1 MARSTNRSL
10 IDGLREIYYSSRF
23 LASCSFLLIAGISS
37 VIPLSMLWLIQ
48 CFFLETSIAPPLLHT
63 VLTVWSVV
71 EMIFLLY
78 QSYLYAVIQ
87 NQAAVPHVTSNE
99 RDYIVSN
106 ALSNIKN
113 LPHTLSKWF
122 MGRPFE
128 DLDRRSIIEWLA
140 FAFYSKHAEELND
153 DERKEINALI
163 RRIEVEHQLN
173 LNDDDASTKKINC
186 MKHILDPVRVIFRPL
201 IYYVVTDTLLNGILA
216 TSIFYWRGYR
226 FHRLGHL
233 QFWTYRDDALDQKDE
248 KDPIIFFHGI
258 GSGLLMYQP
267 FFVRLHREF
276 ASQRRIILVSMRC
289 ICMRYPSLN
298 DIPNMSET
306 TDSLRLIIEHYGFK
320 QAVFIGHR
328 LVDRKLRDLQVLSL
342 SLCLSA
348 MVLPAFH
355 G

>member
-1 MARSTNRSL
+1 M
-10 IDGLREIYYSSRF
+10 
-23 LASCSFLLIAGISS
+23 
-37 VIPLSMLWLIQ
+37 PLY
-48 CFFLETSIAPPLLHT
+48 LHT
-63 VLTVWSVV
+63 ALTVWSIA
-71 EMIFLLY
+71 EMMFLVY
-78 QSYLYAVIQ
+78 QSYLYAVVQ
-87 NQAAVPHVTSNE
+87 NQAAIPHFTSSE

-106 ALSNIKN
+106 ALSNIKD
-113 LPHTLSKWF
+113 LPQTLSKWF
-122 MGRPFE
+122 MDRPFE

-140 FAFYSKHAEELND
+140 FAFYSKHTDALND
-153 DERKEINALI
+153 DERQEIASLI
-163 RRIEVEHQLN
+163 RRMEVEHQLT
-173 LNDDDASTKKINC
+173 LNDEASAEKLEC

-226 FHRLGHL
+226 FVRLGHL
-233 QFWTYRDDALDQKDE
+233 QFWTYRNEALDRKDE

-306 TDSLRLIIEHYGFK
+306 TDSVRLIIEHYGFK

-328 LVDRKLRDLQVLSL
+328 LVQTDMLNV
-342 SLCLSA
+342 A
-348 MVLPAFH
+348 
-355 G
+355 